1 MRRTCIALLAA
12 LMLPSAGSTATWKS
26 DPSHASVQFAV
37 SHLMVSTVRG
47 TFDAFD
53 VTIVL
58 DEDDVERSSVTATID
73 TASVNTRDEKRDAH
87 LRGPD
92 FFDVVVHPTMTFRS
106 TQVEKIADARYRVTG
121 DLTLLGITRQVV
133 LDVRGSPRPITDPR
147 GIRRMGGS
155 VTTTIHR
162 PDFGLTYNS
171 ILDTGG
177 VSIGEDVDIVID
189 LQLVPAP

>member
-1 MRRTCIALLAA
+1 MRRTCIVLLAA
-12 LMLPSAGSTATWKS
+12 LMLPSAGSAATWKS

-53 VTIVL
+53 VTVVL

-92 FFDVVVHPTMTFRS
+92 FFDVAAHPTMTFRS
-106 TQVEKIADARYRVTG
+106 TQVEKIADARYRVIG
-121 DLTLLGITRQVV
+121 DLTLLGVTRQVV

-189 LQLVPAP
+189 LELVPAP

>member
-1 MRRTCIALLAA
+1 MRRTCIVLLAA
-12 LMLPSAGSTATWKS
+12 LMLPSAGSAATWKS

-53 VTIVL
+53 VTVVL

-92 FFDVVVHPTMTFRS
+92 FFDVAAHPTMTFRS
-106 TQVEKIADARYRVTG
+106 TRVEKIAAARYRVTG
-121 DLTLLGITRQVV
+121 DLTLLGVTRQVV
-133 LDVRGSPRPITDPR
+133 LDVRGLPRPITDPR

-189 LQLVPAP
+189 LELVPAP

>member
-1 MRRTCIALLAA
+1 MRRTCLVLLAA
-12 LMLPSAGSTATWKS
+12 LMLPSAGSAATWKS

-53 VTIVL
+53 VTVVL

-92 FFDVVVHPTMTFRS
+92 FFDVAVHPTMTFHS
-106 TQVEKIADARYRVTG
+106 TRVEKIADARYRVTG
-121 DLTLLGITRQVV
+121 DLTLLGVTRQVV

-189 LQLVPAP
+189 LELVPAP

>member
-1 MRRTCIALLAA
+1 MRRTCIVLLAA
-12 LMLPSAGSTATWKS
+12 LMLPSAGSAATWKS

-53 VTIVL
+53 VTVVL

-73 TASVNTRDEKRDAH
+73 MVSVDTRDEKRDAH

-92 FFDVVVHPTMTFRS
+92 FFDVAAHPTMTFRS

-121 DLTLLGITRQVV
+121 DLTLLGVTRQVV

-189 LQLVPAP
+189 LELVPAP

>member
-1 MRRTCIALLAA
+1 MRRTCIVLLAA
-12 LMLPSAGSTATWKS
+12 LMLPSAGSAATWKS

-53 VTIVL
+53 VTVVL
-58 DEDDVERSSVTATID
+58 DEDDVQRSSVTATID

-92 FFDVVVHPTMTFRS
+92 FFDVAAHPTMTFRS
-106 TQVEKIADARYRVTG
+106 TQVEKIADARYRVIG
-121 DLTLLGITRQVV
+121 DLTLLGVTRQVV

-189 LQLVPAP
+189 LELVPAP

>member
-1 MRRTCIALLAA
+1 MRLLLIALLAA
-12 LMLPSAGSTATWKS
+12 LALPTPGVAATWKS
-26 DPSHASVQFAV
+26 DPSHAGVQFAV

-47 TFDAFD
+47 TFDTFD
-53 VTIVL
+53 VTVVL
-58 DEDDVERSSVTATID
+58 DEDDVARSSVEATIE
-73 TASVNTRDEKRDAH
+73 TASVNTRNEKRDAH

-92 FFDVVVHPTMTFRS
+92 FFDVAVHPTMTFRS
-106 TQVEKIADARYRVTG
+106 TQVEKIEDTRYRVTG
-121 DLTLLGITRQVV
+121 DLTLCGVTRQVV

-189 LQLVPAP
+189 LQLIPAP

>member
-1 MRRTCIALLAA
+1 MRRTCIVLLAA
-12 LMLPSAGSTATWKS
+12 IMLPSAGSAATWKS

-53 VTIVL
+53 VTVVL

-92 FFDVVVHPTMTFRS
+92 FFDVAAHPTMTFRS

-121 DLTLLGITRQVV
+121 DLTLLSVTRQVV

-189 LQLVPAP
+189 LELVPAP

>member
-1 MRRTCIALLAA
+1 MRLLLSALLAA
-12 LMLPSAGSTATWKS
+12 LALPTPSVAATWKS

-47 TFDAFD
+47 TFDTFD
-53 VTIVL
+53 VTVVL
-58 DEDDVERSSVTATID
+58 DEDDVARSSVEATIQ
-73 TASVNTRDEKRDAH
+73 TASVNTRNEKRDAH

-92 FFDVVVHPTMTFRS
+92 FFDVAAHPTMTFRS
-106 TQVEKIADARYRVTG
+106 TQVEKIEDTRYRVTG
-121 DLTLLGITRQVV
+121 DLTLCGVTRQVV
-133 LDVRGSPRPITDPR
+133 LDVRGSPHPITDPR

-189 LQLVPAP
+189 LQLIPAP

>member
-1 MRRTCIALLAA
+1 MRRTCIVLLAA
-12 LMLPSAGSTATWKS
+12 LMLPSAGSAATWKS

-53 VTIVL
+53 VTVVL
-58 DEDDVERSSVTATID
+58 DEDDVERSSVTTTID

-92 FFDVVVHPTMTFRS
+92 FFDVAVHPTMTFRS

-121 DLTLLGITRQVV
+121 DLTLLGVTRQVV

-189 LQLVPAP
+189 LELVPAP

>member
-1 MRRTCIALLAA
+1 MRISCIALLAVLA
-12 LMLPSAGSTATWKS
+12 LPTPSPAATWKS

-53 VTIVL
+53 VTVVL
-58 DEDDVERSSVTATID
+58 DEDDVARSSVEATIE
-73 TASVNTRDEKRDAH
+73 TASVNTRNEKRDAH

-92 FFDVVVHPTMTFRS
+92 FFDVAVHPTITFRS
-106 TQVEKIADARYRVTG
+106 TQVEKIEDTRYRVTG
-121 DLTLLGITRQVV
+121 DLTLCGVTRQVV

-189 LQLVPAP
+189 LQLIPAP

>member
-1 MRRTCIALLAA
+1 MRLPLIALLAVLA
-12 LMLPSAGSTATWKS
+12 LPTPSLAVTWKS
-26 DPSHASVQFAV
+26 DPSHAGVQFAV

-53 VTIVL
+53 VTVVL
-58 DEDDVERSSVTATID
+58 DEDDVARSSVEATIE
-73 TASVNTRDEKRDAH
+73 TASVNTRNEKRDAH

-92 FFDVVVHPTMTFRS
+92 FFDVAVHPTMTFRS
-106 TQVEKIADARYRVTG
+106 TQVEKIEDTRYRVTG
-121 DLTLLGITRQVV
+121 DLTLCGVTRQVV

-189 LQLVPAP
+189 LQLIPAP

>member
-1 MRRTCIALLAA
+1 MRRTCIVLLAA
-12 LMLPSAGSTATWKS
+12 IMLPSAGSAATWKS

-47 TFDAFD
+47 TFDVFD
-53 VTIVL
+53 VTVVL

-92 FFDVVVHPTMTFRS
+92 FFDVAAHPTMTFRS

-121 DLTLLGITRQVV
+121 DLTLLSVTRQVV

-189 LQLVPAP
+189 LELVPAP

>member
-1 MRRTCIALLAA
+1 MRRTCIVLLAV
-12 LMLPSAGSTATWKS
+12 LMLPNAGLAATWKS

-53 VTIVL
+53 VTVVL

-92 FFDVVVHPTMTFRS
+92 FFDVAVHPTMTFRS
-106 TQVEKIADARYRVTG
+106 TQVEKIEDARYRVTG
-121 DLTLLGITRQVV
+121 DLTLLDVTRQVV

>member
-1 MRRTCIALLAA
+1 M
-12 LMLPSAGSTATWKS
+12 
-26 DPSHASVQFAV
+26 
-37 SHLMVSTVRG
+37 
-47 TFDAFD
+47 
-53 VTIVL
+53 TIVL
-58 DEDDVERSSVTATID
+58 DEDDVERSSVEATID
-73 TASVNTRDEKRDAH
+73 TASVNTRNEKRDAH

-92 FFDVVVHPTMTFRS
+92 FFDVAVHPTMTFRS
-106 TQVEKIADARYRVTG
+106 TQVEKIEDTRYRVTG
-121 DLTLLGITRQVV
+121 DLTLCGVTRQVV

-189 LQLVPAP
+189 LELTPSP

>member
-1 MRRTCIALLAA
+1 MRRTCLVLLAA
-12 LMLPSAGSTATWKS
+12 LMLPSAGSAATWKS

-53 VTIVL
+53 VTVVL

-73 TASVNTRDEKRDAH
+73 TASVNTRDEKRGAH

-92 FFDVVVHPTMTFRS
+92 FFDVAVHPTMTFRS
-106 TQVEKIADARYRVTG
+106 TQIEKIADARYRVTG
-121 DLTLLGITRQVV
+121 DLTLLGVTRQVV

-177 VSIGEDVDIVID
+177 VSIGEDVGIVID
-189 LQLVPAP
+189 LELVPAP

>member
-1 MRRTCIALLAA
+1 MRLPLIALLAV
-12 LMLPSAGSTATWKS
+12 LVLSTPSVAATWKS
-26 DPSHASVQFAV
+26 DPSHAGVQFAV

-53 VTIVL
+53 VTVVL
-58 DEDDVERSSVTATID
+58 DEDGVARSTVEATIE
-73 TASVNTRDEKRDAH
+73 TASVNTRNEKRDAH

-92 FFDVVVHPTMTFRS
+92 FFDVAVHPTMTFRS
-106 TQVEKIADARYRVTG
+106 TQVEKIEDTRYRVTG
-121 DLTLLGITRQVV
+121 DLTLCGVTRQVV

-189 LQLVPAP
+189 LQLIPVP

>member
-1 MRRTCIALLAA
+1 MRRTCIVLLAA
-12 LMLPSAGSTATWKS
+12 LMLPSAGSAATWKS

-53 VTIVL
+53 VTVVL

-92 FFDVVVHPTMTFRS
+92 FFDVAVHPTMTFRS

-121 DLTLLGITRQVV
+121 DLTLLGVTRQVV

-147 GIRRMGGS
+147 GTRRMGGS

-189 LQLVPAP
+189 LELVPAP

>member
-1 MRRTCIALLAA
+1 MRRTCIALLAT
-12 LMLPSAGSTATWKS
+12 LMLPSAGSAATWKS

-53 VTIVL
+53 VTVVL

-92 FFDVVVHPTMTFRS
+92 FFDVTVHPTMTFRS

-121 DLTLLGITRQVV
+121 DLTLLGVTRQVV

-189 LQLVPAP
+189 LELVPAP

>member
-1 MRRTCIALLAA
+1 MRRTCIVLLAA
-12 LMLPSAGSTATWKS
+12 IMLPSAGSAATWKS
-26 DPSHASVQFAV
+26 DPSHASVQFGV

-53 VTIVL
+53 VTVVL

-92 FFDVVVHPTMTFRS
+92 FFDVATHPTMTFRS
-106 TQVEKIADARYRVTG
+106 TRVEKIADARYRVTG
-121 DLTLLGITRQVV
+121 DLTLLGVTRQVV

-189 LQLVPAP
+189 LELVPAP

>member
-1 MRRTCIALLAA
+1 MRRTCIVLLAA
-12 LMLPSAGSTATWKS
+12 LMLPSAGSAATWKS

-53 VTIVL
+53 VTVML

-92 FFDVVVHPTMTFRS
+92 FFDVAAHPTMTFRS

-121 DLTLLGITRQVV
+121 DLTLLGVTRQVV

-189 LQLVPAP
+189 LELVPAP

>member
-1 MRRTCIALLAA
+1 MRLPLIALLAVLA
-12 LMLPSAGSTATWKS
+12 LPTPSLAATWKS
-26 DPSHASVQFAV
+26 DPSHAGVQFAV

-53 VTIVL
+53 VTVVL
-58 DEDDVERSSVTATID
+58 DEDDVARSSVEATIE
-73 TASVNTRDEKRDAH
+73 TASVNTRNEKRDAH

-92 FFDVVVHPTMTFRS
+92 FFDVAVHPTMTFRS
-106 TQVEKIADARYRVTG
+106 TQVEKIEDTRYRVTG
-121 DLTLLGITRQVV
+121 DLTLCGVTRQVV

-171 ILDTGG
+171 VLDTGG

>member
-1 MRRTCIALLAA
+1 
-12 LMLPSAGSTATWKS
+12 MLPSAGSAATWKS

-53 VTIVL
+53 VTVVL
-58 DEDDVERSSVTATID
+58 DEDDVERSSVTAMID

-92 FFDVVVHPTMTFRS
+92 FFDVAAHPTMTFRS
-106 TQVEKIADARYRVTG
+106 TQVEKIVDARYRVTG
-121 DLTLLGITRQVV
+121 DLTLLGVTRQVV
-133 LDVRGSPRPITDPR
+133 LDVHGSPRPITDPR

-189 LQLVPAP
+189 LELVPAP

>member
-1 MRRTCIALLAA
+1 MRLPLIALLAVLA
-12 LMLPSAGSTATWKS
+12 FPTPSLAATWKS
-26 DPSHASVQFAV
+26 DPSHAGVQFAV

-53 VTIVL
+53 VTVVL
-58 DEDDVERSSVTATID
+58 DEDDVARSSVEATIE
-73 TASVNTRDEKRDAH
+73 TASVNTRNEKRDAH

-92 FFDVVVHPTMTFRS
+92 FFDVAVHPTMTFRS
-106 TQVEKIADARYRVTG
+106 TQVEKIEDTRYRVTG
-121 DLTLLGITRQVV
+121 DLTLCGVTRQVV

-189 LQLVPAP
+189 LQLIPAP

>member
-1 MRRTCIALLAA
+1 MRLPLLALLAVLA
-12 LMLPSAGSTATWKS
+12 LPTPSLAATWKS

-53 VTIVL
+53 VTVVL
-58 DEDDVERSSVTATID
+58 DEDDAARATVEATID
-73 TASVNTRDEKRDAH
+73 TASVNTRNEKRDAH

-92 FFDVVVHPTMTFRS
+92 FFDVAVHPTMTFRS
-106 TQVEKIADARYRVTG
+106 TQVEKIEDTRYRVTG
-121 DLTLLGITRQVV
+121 DLTLCGVTRQVV

-189 LQLVPAP
+189 LQLIPAP